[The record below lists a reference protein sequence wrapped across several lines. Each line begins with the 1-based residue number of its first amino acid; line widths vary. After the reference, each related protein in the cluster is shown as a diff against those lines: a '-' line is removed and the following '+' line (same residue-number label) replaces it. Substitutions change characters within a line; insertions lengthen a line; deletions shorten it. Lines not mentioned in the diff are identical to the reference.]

1 MGRRL
6 RIMSG
11 PGKSERQWP
20 IGPTRIARLW
30 NPPPPTS
37 RLSTEVDG
45 DPGPIRTGDLPLRRG
60 TLYPAELRG
69 HGGRK
74 GYRQTMGLIHARP
87 FAHHSSPEM
96 PTALCSSVP
105 CDE

>member
-60 TLYPAELRG
+60 ATYRYSAMDLRSCVT
-69 HGGRK
+69 K
-74 GYRQTMGLIHARP
+74 LCHAWR
-87 FAHHSSPEM
+87 FFNHN
-96 PTALCSSVP
+96 TTF
-105 CDE
+105 